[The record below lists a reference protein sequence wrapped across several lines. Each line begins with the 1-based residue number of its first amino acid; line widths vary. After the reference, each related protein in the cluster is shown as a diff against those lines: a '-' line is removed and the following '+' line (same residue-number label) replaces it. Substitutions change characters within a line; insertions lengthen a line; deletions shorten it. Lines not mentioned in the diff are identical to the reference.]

1 MYTTKIQPLFQ
12 TTCSSDVQANS
23 INSVIINPHP
33 ESNEQTLI
41 CGQDVSLVSGEN
53 MQASFTTMLPNINGI
68 IELCG
73 LLFAPSYQIRHIN
86 DLPIREQRRRKN
98 DGFSELTNVG
108 ALFGCGGY
116 KQKTTKQNAK
126 VEFISILPDHDVER
140 PFTVEIDDADLEMIQ
155 EIREQFNQFLGGDHQ
170 FTVSQRSGTSVVS
183 RQKEISRKI
192 FELLYRPR
200 QSVGKYDYTAEMKWK
215 TSSDGEYFVPKFKKD
230 TAFPVPRT

>member
-1 MYTTKIQPLFQ
+1 MIFTHFK

-86 DLPIREQRRRKN
+86 DLSVREQRRRKA
-98 DGFSELTNVG
+98 DGFSEFSNVG

-116 KQKTTKQNAK
+116 KQKTSKQTSK
-126 VEFISILPDHDVER
+126 DEF
-140 PFTVEIDDADLEMIQ
+140 
-155 EIREQFNQFLGGDHQ
+155 
-170 FTVSQRSGTSVVS
+170 VS
-183 RQKEISRKI
+183 
-192 FELLYRPR
+192 
-200 QSVGKYDYTAEMKWK
+200 GKN
-215 TSSDGEYFVPKFKKD
+215 
-230 TAFPVPRT
+230 